1 MSDEANIIQQH
12 PEFPFGETLARDRI
26 ERWEESFDR
35 RPEPDEP
42 TSLLL
47 QEFLEFVER
56 YAFLER
62 IVQGE
67 IRYELPVHPRFLEQ
81 RERSDDPLEQQA
93 AELAEAEAELLGSP
107 DVPSMT
113 MTDEAEDIG
122 IKLLTTSEPATTE
135 PAATEP
141 ATTEPATTEPP
152 STEPAPTT
160 TEWHDTPVPLGID
173 LTCRADGTSV
183 TCAWSPWSGDGFA
196 RFLLLRSDGTTGR
209 VPFQTS
215 DPAVTATI
223 DAGLA
228 PGSYS
233 YVVIVLD
240 SHGTTLVHSN
250 GVTVQIGGS
259 D

>member
-1 MSDEANIIQQH
+1 MLHHLTSALQ
-12 PEFPFGETLARDRI
+12 RI
-26 ERWEESFDR
+26 
-35 RPEPDEP
+35 PVAVAVTA
-42 TSLLL
+42 TSLLTVGVAAAAGATW
-47 QEFLEFVER
+47 Q
-56 YAFLER
+56 APAH
-62 IVQGE
+62 I
-67 IRYELPVHPRFLEQ
+67 P
-81 RERSDDPLEQQA
+81 QA
-93 AELAEAEAELLGSP
+93 AARPAAEASGPGDGAVDRASGADASTTTG
-107 DVPSMT
+107 V
-113 MTDEAEDIG
+113 AEDSTG
-122 IKLLTTSEPATTE
+122 GTGSTGPVAESATTEPATTE

>member
-1 MSDEANIIQQH
+1 MLHHLTSALQ
-12 PEFPFGETLARDRI
+12 RI
-26 ERWEESFDR
+26 
-35 RPEPDEP
+35 PVAVAVTA
-42 TSLLL
+42 TSLLTVGVAAAAGATW
-47 QEFLEFVER
+47 Q
-56 YAFLER
+56 APAH
-62 IVQGE
+62 I
-67 IRYELPVHPRFLEQ
+67 P
-81 RERSDDPLEQQA
+81 QA
-93 AELAEAEAELLGSP
+93 AARPAAEASGPGDGAVDRASGADAS
-107 DVPSMT
+107 T
-113 MTDEAEDIG
+113 TTGGAEDSTG
-122 IKLLTTSEPATTE
+122 GTGGTGPVAESATTEPATTEPVTTEPATTE

>member
-1 MSDEANIIQQH
+1 MIATV
-12 PEFPFGETLARDRI
+12 PATT
-26 ERWEESFDR
+26 
-35 RPEPDEP
+35 EP
-42 TSLLL
+42 
-47 QEFLEFVER
+47 V
-56 YAFLER
+56 
-62 IVQGE
+62 
-67 IRYELPVHPRFLEQ
+67 
-81 RERSDDPLEQQA
+81 
-93 AELAEAEAELLGSP
+93 
-107 DVPSMT
+107 
-113 MTDEAEDIG
+113 
-122 IKLLTTSEPATTE
+122 TTEPATTE